1 MQEQQRSNGGDF
13 NDLLIMAACA
23 FWVDLSRQSHAR
35 VAAVRYEPPNVAEN
49 VSLTGGGL
57 NFRCEM
63 WLQRGATMSNV

>member
-1 MQEQQRSNGGDF
+1 
-13 NDLLIMAACA
+13 MAACV

-35 VAAVRYEPPNVAEN
+35 VAAVRYEPPEVAEN
-49 VSLTGGGL
+49 AGLTGGGL